1 MVGMAAPA
9 VPDVAPWRDF
19 PAAACG
25 VLSALHER
33 LGWDVWVVTRVVDD
47 RQVVLHAHPPD
58 VIRPG
63 TWLPWA
69 DTFCRAM
76 VAGEA
81 PRAATVTAAVPAF
94 AKLMSGPV
102 SRIAAYIGVPLVGP
116 DGELFG
122 TLCAWGF
129 RARPRSAAR
138 DLPLVE
144 TMARLLSTLISAGM
158 TPPAPVEAGMRARP
172 GDADQSAV

>member
-1 MVGMAAPA
+1 MVGMASAA
-9 VPDVAPWRDF
+9 VADVLPWRDF
-19 PAAACG
+19 PTAACAA
-25 VLSALHER
+25 LEALHTR
-33 LGWDVWVVTRVVDD
+33 LGWDVWVVTRIVDD

-69 DTFCRAM
+69 DTFCRLM
-76 VAGEA
+76 IAGEA
-81 PRAATVTAAVPAF
+81 PRLATVTAAVPAY
-94 AKLMSGPV
+94 ANLRDGPAA
-102 SRIAAYIGVPLVGP
+102 RIAAYIGVPLVTAE
-116 DGELFG
+116 GEVFG

-144 TMARLLSTLISAGM
+144 SVARMLSTLMAAGLQ
-158 TPPAPVEAGMRARP
+158 PPEPPPPPDGQQEEQNLGP
-172 GDADQSAV
+172 P

>member
-1 MVGMAAPA
+1 MVGVAAPA
-9 VPDVAPWRDF
+9 VLDVAPWGDF

-25 VLSALHER
+25 VLEALHER
-33 LGWDVWVVTRVVDD
+33 LGWDVWVVTRIVDD

-58 VIRPG
+58 VIPPG

-94 AKLMSGPV
+94 ARRRTGPA
-102 SRIAAYIGVPLVGP
+102 SRIAAYIGVPLVTA

-144 TMARLLSTLISAGM
+144 TMARLLSTLVSTGM
-158 TPPAPVEAGMRARP
+158 TLPDPPSGPSPAA
-172 GDADQSAV
+172 

>member
-1 MVGMAAPA
+1 MATPP
-9 VPDVAPWRDF
+9 VLDVAPWRTFQD
-19 PAAACG
+19 AACG
-25 VLSALHER
+25 ALEALHRR

-47 RQVVLHAHPPD
+47 RQVVVHAHPPD
-58 VIRPG
+58 VIPPG

-94 AKLMSGPV
+94 AKRMSGPAA
-102 SRIAAYIGVPLVGP
+102 RIAAYIGVPLVTP
-116 DGELFG
+116 DGDLFG

-129 RARPRSAAR
+129 RARPRSAAH

-144 TMARLLSTLISAGM
+144 AVARLLSTLLAAGM
-158 TPPAPVEAGMRARP
+158 TPSEPPPAAR
-172 GDADQSAV
+172 D

>member
-1 MVGMAAPA
+1 MEGMVAPA
-9 VPDVAPWRDF
+9 VLDVAPWGDF
-19 PAAACG
+19 SAATCG
-25 VLSALHER
+25 VLQSLHER
-33 LGWDVWVVTRVVDD
+33 LGWDVWVVTRLVDD

-58 VIRPG
+58 LIRPG
-63 TWLPWA
+63 TWVPWA

-94 AKLMSGPV
+94 AKRMTGPV
-102 SRIAAYIGVPLVGP
+102 ARISAYIGVPIVSP
-116 DGELFG
+116 EGEVFG

-138 DLPLVE
+138 DLHLVE
-144 TMARLLSTLISAGM
+144 TMARLLSTLIATGM
-158 TPPAPVEAGMRARP
+158 TPSDPPVTPRA
-172 GDADQSAV
+172 

>member
-1 MVGMAAPA
+1 MAAPA
-9 VPDVAPWRDF
+9 VADVVPWRDF
-19 PAAACG
+19 QAAACDA
-25 VLSALHER
+25 LAALHER

-47 RQVVLHAHPPD
+47 RQIVLHAHPPD

-69 DTFCRAM
+69 DTFCRSM
-76 VAGEA
+76 ITGEA
-81 PRAATVTAAVPAF
+81 PRAATVTAAVPAY
-94 AKLMSGPV
+94 AKRMSGPV
-102 SRIAAYIGVPLVGP
+102 SRIAAYLGVPLVTP
-116 DGELFG
+116 EGEVFG

-144 TMARLLSTLISAGM
+144 SVARLLSTLMAAGM
-158 TPPAPVEAGMRARP
+158 APPEPLTPAERLSEDV
-172 GDADQSAV
+172 

>member
-9 VPDVAPWRDF
+9 VLDVAPWRDF

-33 LGWDVWVVTRVVDD
+33 LGWDVWVVTRVVGD

-58 VIRPG
+58 VIRAG
-63 TWLPWA
+63 TSLPWV

-94 AKLMSGPV
+94 AQRMTGPV
-102 SRIAAYIGVPLVGP
+102 SRIAAYIGVPLVSAE
-116 DGELFG
+116 GELFG

-144 TMARLLSTLISAGM
+144 TMARLLSTLISTGM
-158 TPPAPVEAGMRARP
+158 TPPSPVERSMQATPRGPKEPP
-172 GDADQSAV
+172 G

>member
-1 MVGMAAPA
+1 MAVPA
-9 VPDVAPWRDF
+9 VLDVAPWRDF

-25 VLSALHER
+25 ALAALHQR

-94 AKLMSGPV
+94 AKRMTGPA
-102 SRIAAYIGVPLVGP
+102 SRIGAYIGVPLVTA
-116 DGELFG
+116 DGDLFG
-122 TLCAWGF
+122 TLCAFGF

-144 TMARLLSTLISAGM
+144 TVARLLSTLIAAGM
-158 TPPAPVEAGMRARP
+158 TPPDPVEESMRLPAAGP
-172 GDADQSAV
+172 DESAV

>member
-1 MVGMAAPA
+1 MATSP
-9 VPDVAPWRDF
+9 VLDVAPWRNF
-19 PAAACG
+19 PDAACG
-25 VLSALHER
+25 ALEGLHQR

-47 RQVVLHAHPPD
+47 RQVVVHAHPPD
-58 VIRPG
+58 VIPPG

-94 AKLMSGPV
+94 AKRMTGV
-102 SRIAAYIGVPLVGP
+102 ASRIAAYIGVPLVTP

-144 TMARLLSTLISAGM
+144 AVARLLSTLIAAGL
-158 TPPAPVEAGMRARP
+158 TPSDPPAAPRA
-172 GDADQSAV
+172 